1 MQPPTSPSESALPE
15 CSSGTTDILDPHVI
29 LRRYHIQAK
38 KSWGQ
43 NFLINERVFNAI
55 VAASD
60 IDADDTV
67 IEIGAGIGTLTSR
80 LLHTGAT
87 VIAIERE
94 RDMCSILRAELGHHA
109 KFFLQEEDA
118 LQADFSIL
126 HRHNHRNLIVVGN
139 LPYQIASPLI
149 FHCLAQRQFLR
160 RIVVMIQ
167 KEVADRLIAQPN
179 TEAYS
184 SMSAQVQLLANV
196 RRICQV
202 SRGSFIPAPR
212 VDSTVVEITP
222 LEQPRAQVENLSD
235 YSKVVRAAFGQRRK
249 TLRNSLRELF
259 GERKLPIDLLDFG
272 RRAETLT
279 ISEFA
284 EIANN
289 LTAASN

>member
-1 MQPPTSPSESALPE
+1 MQQPILNSESDLTE
-15 CSSGTTDILDPHVI
+15 QQSRTNDILDPHVI
-29 LRRYHIQAK
+29 LRRYQIQAK

-60 IDADDTV
+60 INSDDTV
-67 IEIGAGIGTLTSR
+67 VEIGAGIGTLTSR

-87 VIAIERE
+87 VIAVERE
-94 RDMCSILRAELGHHA
+94 RDMCSILRAELGHRA
-109 KFFLQEEDA
+109 NFSLQEEDA
-118 LQADFSIL
+118 LQTKFSSF
-126 HRHNHRNLIVVGN
+126 HQPDNRNLIVVGN

-149 FHCLAQRQFLR
+149 FHCLEQRQFLR

-167 KEVADRLIAQPN
+167 KEVADRLVAQPN
-179 TEAYS
+179 TEGYS

-222 LEQPRAQVENLSD
+222 LNQPRAYVKNLAD

-249 TLRNSLRELF
+249 TLRNSLGELF
-259 GERKLPIDLLDFG
+259 RERELPIDLLDFG

-279 ISEFA
+279 VSEFA
-284 EIANN
+284 EISNN
-289 LTAASN
+289 LSATNN

>member
-1 MQPPTSPSESALPE
+1 MQQPISHSESDLTEPQ
-15 CSSGTTDILDPHVI
+15 SGTNDILDPHII
-29 LRRYHIQAK
+29 LRRYQIQAK

-43 NFLINERVFNAI
+43 NFLINERVFKAI

-60 IDADDTV
+60 INSDDTV
-67 IEIGAGIGTLTSR
+67 VEIGAGIGTLTSR
-80 LLHTGAT
+80 LLHTGAK

-109 KFFLQEEDA
+109 NFSLREEDA
-118 LQADFSIL
+118 LQTEFSSL
-126 HRHNHRNLIVVGN
+126 HQLNNPNLIVVGN

-149 FHCLAQRQFLR
+149 FHCLEQRQFLR

-212 VDSTVVEITP
+212 VDSTVVEISP
-222 LEQPRAQVENLSD
+222 LEQPRAHVKSLAD

-249 TLRNSLRELF
+249 TLRNSLGELF
-259 GERKLPIDLLDFG
+259 RDKALPIDLLDFG

-279 ISEFA
+279 IAEFA
-284 EIANN
+284 EIANTLSTTN
-289 LTAASN
+289 I

>member
-1 MQPPTSPSESALPE
+1 MQQPILHSESNLTDQQ
-15 CSSGTTDILDPHVI
+15 SRTNDILDPHDI
-29 LRRYHIQAK
+29 LRRYQIQAK

-60 IDADDTV
+60 INSDDTV
-67 IEIGAGIGTLTSR
+67 VEIGAGIGTLTSR

-87 VIAIERE
+87 VIAVERE
-94 RDMCSILRAELGHHA
+94 RDMCSILRAELGHRA
-109 KFFLQEEDA
+109 NFLLQEEDA
-118 LQADFSIL
+118 LQTKFSSF
-126 HRHNHRNLIVVGN
+126 HQPNNRNLIVVGN

-149 FHCLAQRQFLR
+149 FHCLEQRQFLR

-167 KEVADRLIAQPN
+167 KEVADRLVAQPN
-179 TEAYS
+179 TEGYS

-222 LEQPRAQVENLSD
+222 LDQPRAYVKNLAD

-249 TLRNSLRELF
+249 TLRNSLGELF
-259 GERKLPIDLLDFG
+259 REKELPIDLLDFG

-279 ISEFA
+279 VSEFA
-284 EIANN
+284 EISNN
-289 LTAASN
+289 LSATNN

>member
-1 MQPPTSPSESALPE
+1 MQQPISHSESELTEQQA
-15 CSSGTTDILDPHVI
+15 GTSDILDPHVI
-29 LRRYHIQAK
+29 LRRYQIQAK

-60 IDADDTV
+60 INSDDTV
-67 IEIGAGIGTLTSR
+67 VEIGAGIGTLTSR

-94 RDMCSILRAELGHHA
+94 RDMCSILRAELGHRPN
-109 KFFLQEEDA
+109 FSLQEEDA
-118 LQADFSIL
+118 LQTEFSSI
-126 HRHNHRNLIVVGN
+126 HRHNNRNLIVVGN

-149 FHCLAQRQFLR
+149 FHCLEQRQFLR

-167 KEVADRLIAQPN
+167 KEVADRLVAQPN
-179 TEAYS
+179 TEGYS

-196 RRICQV
+196 RRVCQV

-212 VDSTVVEITP
+212 VDSTVVDISP
-222 LEQPRAQVENLSD
+222 LEQPRAHVKSLAD

-249 TLRNSLRELF
+249 TLRNSLGELF
-259 GERKLPIDLLDFG
+259 REKSLPIDLLDFG

-279 ISEFA
+279 IAEFA
-284 EIANN
+284 EIANT
-289 LTAASN
+289 LSTANI